1 MQITRKEGV
10 GDVIFARKSLVLYN
24 VAAVC
29 IVCFATAW
37 VPRLLLNISGLI
49 NFYIPGRIYSPDKP
63 FLLSKAKTNLLIQD
77 THPCANDNFVHLNQQ
92 SQCCTACFFT
102 CHAVY
107 CVAT

>member
-49 NFYIPGRIYSPDKP
+49 NLYIPGRVYSPDKP
-63 FLLSKAKTNLLIQD
+63 FLLTKAKTNLLRR
-77 THPCANDNFVHLNQQ
+77 HSSLC
-92 SQCCTACFFT
+92 
-102 CHAVY
+102 
-107 CVAT
+107 

>member
-1 MQITRKEGV
+1 M

-49 NFYIPGRIYSPDKP
+49 NLYIPGRIYSPDKP

-77 THPCANDNFVHLNQQ
+77 THPCADDNFVHLSKVSTQQ
-92 SQCCTACFFT
+92 SQCYTACFFT
-102 CHAVY
+102 CNTVY
-107 CVAT
+107 CIAT